1 MDAPD
6 QATGDRRFLVIALG
20 VLGVVTGAAFGR
32 VFLGSAPAARL
43 AVAGGLAVAV
53 AAATQRRHLGLALLG
68 SLVALVAYAAWV
80 VFPET
85 GWLGLPTWET
95 LVAISDAL
103 GRAPEAAARE
113 VAPARPLAPL
123 MIAGLIAVW
132 SACTA
137 AHTLAVRSRS
147 TVLPLLPGA
156 ALLAFAGVV
165 AEDGSRPGYVLLF
178 LAAAFVVLFTGGVL
192 RLLDWGPVGRRPGRR
207 VRLGSGKAAARA
219 RVVGMAA
226 IAVAVLLPGL
236 LPGFGGNAVLAIK
249 GPGGRVGISP
259 IVDIRPSLL
268 QNPPATLFSVRA
280 TRPAYWRM
288 VALDKFNGRLW
299 TANDLQ
305 ALGGEELEGIETL
318 PGPTPFT
325 SIRLEHQVEI
335 EDLSTSWLPVA
346 YQPETVALGDIRAR
360 HDPASGMIVLDEEA
374 ERGMTYEVVSQVAAP
389 PPAELETIDPTGSQP
404 SRFTE
409 LPPNLPLRLYAIVQQ
424 VTGTSVTPF
433 DQVLALQEYLRTFTY
448 DEKAPAGHGTDDI
461 LFFLER
467 SRRGYCEQFA
477 GTMTVMVRALGYPAR
492 VAVGFL
498 PGSRDPRTGG
508 WVVTSKDIHA
518 WTEVYFPSYGWLA
531 FEPTPTRSNP
541 VARYLAQV
549 PGGPRPDA
557 DIPGAGGAVGAR
569 GSRGQSQR
577 EAFESLP
584 TGGAQPFQPV
594 PVPAAARPVPWGRV
608 ALGSA
613 VAAAAI
619 AVLMTLGKI
628 AARRLMIS
636 RATSPRRR
644 VIAAYGVF
652 EEGAADVGLGR
663 RPGETPWEYR
673 RRLTSELAFRD
684 GHLERLTRLAGLALY
699 APGEVAPED
708 AREAVGASRRVLAD
722 LRRHAG
728 AIRTAAGAIRPG
740 PRP

>member
-1 MDAPD
+1 MDTSD
-6 QATGDRRFLVIALG
+6 QATGDRRFLVIALAL
-20 VLGVVTGAAFGR
+20 LGVVTGAAFGR

-43 AVAGGLAVAV
+43 AVAGGLAVGV
-53 AAATQRRHLGLALLG
+53 AAALQRRHLGLALLG
-68 SLVALVAYAAWV
+68 SLVGLVAYAAWV

-85 GWLGLPTWET
+85 RWLGLPSWKT
-95 LVAISDAL
+95 LVAIADAL

-137 AHTLAVRSRS
+137 AHTLALRSRS

-165 AEDGSRPGYVLLF
+165 AEDGSRPGYVLMF
-178 LAAAFVVLFTGGVL
+178 LVAAFAVLFTGGVL
-192 RLLDWGPVGRRPGRR
+192 RLFDWGPVARRPGRR
-207 VRLGSGKAAARA
+207 VRLGTGMAARRG
-219 RVVGMAA
+219 RVVGLAA
-226 IAVAVLLPGL
+226 IAVAVLVPGL

-259 IVDIRPSLL
+259 IVDIRPALL

-288 VALDKFNGRLW
+288 VALDRFDGRLW
-299 TANDLQ
+299 TATDLQ
-305 ALGGEELEGIETL
+305 ALQGEELEGIDTL
-318 PGPTPFT
+318 AGPTPFG

-335 EDLSTSWLPVA
+335 EDLSTSWLPAA
-346 YQPETVALGDIRAR
+346 YQPVAVALGDVQGR

-374 ERGMTYEVVSQVAAP
+374 EQGMTYEVTSLVAAP
-389 PPAELETIDPTGSQP
+389 SPSELETIDPTASQP

-424 VTGTSVTPF
+424 ITGTSVTPF
-433 DQVLALQEYLRTFTY
+433 DKLLAIQEYLRTFTY

-477 GTMTVMVRALGYPAR
+477 GTMTVMARALGYPAR

-549 PGGPRPDA
+549 PAAPRPDA
-557 DIPGAGGAVGAR
+557 NLPGAGGATGGQ
-569 GSRGQSQR
+569 GSRGEAQR

-584 TGGAQPFQPV
+584 IADAQPFQSA

-613 VAAAAI
+613 VAAAVI
-619 AVLMTLGKI
+619 AMLMALGKV
-628 AARRLMIS
+628 AARRLVIT
-636 RATSPRRR
+636 RAHSPRRR
-644 VIAAYGVF
+644 VIAAYRVF
-652 EEGAADVGLGR
+652 EDGAADVGLGR
-663 RPGETPWEYR
+663 RLGETPLEYR
-673 RRLTSELAFRD
+673 GRLSSEVAFGSGQID
-684 GHLERLTRLAGLALY
+684 RLTRLVVRALY
-699 APGEVAPED
+699 AVGETAAED
-708 AREAVGASRRVLAD
+708 AREAVAAAHRGLAD

-728 AIRTAAGAIRPG
+728 TIRTAAGAIRPG